1 MIELLNEIQLLL
13 TTKITLKAILGVVLT
28 VFGFFFDLLLAKVF
42 LILLVLTL
50 IDCILGYIR
59 AVVDK
64 RAVASRLM
72 RKYAWKFV
80 GYVIASSALYMVGQ
94 GSPNLPYITV
104 VTGLFD
110 DLALAFFIV
119 QEATSIIEN
128 LNELGIPMPQGVFK
142 NLRKIK
148 DGFNDEDYKKIIN

>member
-59 AVVDK
+59 AIVD
-64 RAVASRLM
+64 RRVVASRLM

-128 LNELGIPMPQGVFK
+128 LNELGVPMPQGVFK

-148 DGFNDEDYKKIIN
+148 EGFNDEDYKKIIN

>member
-59 AVVDK
+59 AIVD
-64 RAVASRLM
+64 RRVVASRLM

-128 LNELGIPMPQGVFK
+128 LNELGVPMPQGVFK
-142 NLRKIK
+142 NLKKIK
-148 DGFNDEDYKKIIN
+148 EGFNDEDYKKIIN